1 MKHLGN
7 IELVKALLILK
18 SSCRVVVSDKEMII
32 AAFYGCSGSHELTE
46 LEDMQHWS
54 PNGPSRTNGQ
64 NTVLT
69 MKMKNNQK
77 IWKDCQRHSRQTKT
91 NQGEG
96 KTFLTFAFCVS
107 RKTLDHTPKKTL
119 SVLAWLNNIYIFC
132 VTVTVNMLQSG
143 HTKRCTKSLMIRFLE
158 AWMR

>member
-1 MKHLGN
+1 MLFLFRMKSLLAGAVNIKSTRQFLFVKHLGN

-18 SSCRVVVSDKEMII
+18 SSYRVVVSDKEMII
-32 AAFYGCSGSHELTE
+32 AAFYGCSGSHELTQ

-69 MKMKNNQK
+69 IKNNQT
-77 IWKDCQRHSRQTKT
+77 IRKDCQRHKRQTKT

-96 KTFLTFAFCVS
+96 ASFLTFAFCVS
-107 RKTLDHTPKKTL
+107 ERNVGSHRK
-119 SVLAWLNNIYIFC
+119 
-132 VTVTVNMLQSG
+132 
-143 HTKRCTKSLMIRFLE
+143 
-158 AWMR
+158 